1 MVNETSASLSPD
13 RSEFQTIH
21 SVPFENTV
29 AVDAPLA
36 IRSVSLP
43 TPDAPTGSNGRSL
56 STSAASI
63 GPSDNSAPGHS
74 FSRLRPFTPTGDDN
88 RTIRS
93 EGPPSLRSVPS
104 ITVNE
109 PGPRPSS
116 RPGSRPGSRWSER
129 KWGGLRKRS
138 AEMDRKLSSEGSP
151 PPVPQ
156 IERSF
161 AGIPLDIPTASLDGL
176 DKSMKFSNRGSL
188 IKTAAKRPHPNRP
201 QERLEE
207 HPDQCLEHTAQPK
220 TEADH
225 SRKVDQ
231 SLEETQ
237 KHNPDQQTDQL
248 HPEVTPT
255 PSIARSQTEGENGA
269 SKATPSPSIARSQTE
284 GENGAPKVVP
294 RRTKPQGTLRPRQSS
309 LPSRAISADEDML
322 SRRVRL
328 MYEKGEDNVTDSEVA
343 KALASENGVLWE
355 EGAAEAETSETPATE
370 NGTETEQK
378 PRASAEVE
386 RRRIKRETQELA
398 GGAEYWQNVGAEE
411 VDRYGFI
418 RPATNSKGS
427 DINPLQ
433 RVTTSL
439 LLASE
444 TPRRKR
450 SIRPPTAPASNRS
463 FNGPSL
469 NRKISQSSLGN
480 RPASSQ
486 SNYSAPLRR
495 STSRLRTATNR
506 LPHNRDRKAK
516 DEAADMLTLPCES
529 VPGEKED
536 TPASRAMRRKE
547 WQREDKW
554 TKMAKPKKKPKDGG
568 GMTFEFDTRSSKL
581 IERTWKG
588 IPDRWRATAWYSFL
602 EASAKRHEGSPPED
616 QLIEAFNELQYIS
629 SPDDVQ
635 IDIDVPRTISSH
647 IMFRRRYRGGQRLL
661 FRVLHAMSLYFPD
674 TGYVQGMA
682 ALAAT
687 LLAYYD
693 EEHAFIMLVRLWQL
707 RGLEELYKSGF
718 AGLMEA
724 LADFEREWLA
734 GGEVASKLN
743 EVGIPPTAYGT
754 RWYLTLFNYSIPFPA
769 QLRVWDVFMLLGDA
783 DDSPGSPANSGK
795 NKEPS
800 ENPRTFGQSLD
811 VLHAS
816 SAALIDGMRDIIL
829 ESDFENIM
837 KVLTS
842 WIPIKDTEMFMRVA
856 KAEWKVHRRRRH
868 A

>member
-1 MVNETSASLSPD
+1 PTRRVASHAGIMVNELPASLTPD
-13 RSEFQTIH
+13 RSESNPTIH
-21 SVPFENTV
+21 AVPFENTV
-29 AVDAPLA
+29 AVPLA
-36 IRSVSLP
+36 NRSVSLP
-43 TPDAPTGSNGRSL
+43 TGDAPIASDGRSF
-56 STSAASI
+56 STSAASASSSDDRASARMFPRLA
-63 GPSDNSAPGHS
+63 PSVSV
-74 FSRLRPFTPTGDDN
+74 GDET

-93 EGPPSLRSVPS
+93 EGAPSLRSVPS
-104 ITVNE
+104 ILVNE
-109 PGPRPSS
+109 PGSRPSS

-129 KWGGLRKRS
+129 KWGGLKKRS
-138 AEMDRKLSSEGSP
+138 LDMERKLSSEEP
-151 PPVPQ
+151 PPVPH
-156 IERSF
+156 IEHPFS
-161 AGIPLDIPTASLDGL
+161 GIPLDIPTASLDGL
-176 DKSMKFSNRGSL
+176 DKPMKFSNRGSL
-188 IKTAAKRPHPNRP
+188 IKSDAKRPRPKTP
-201 QERLEE
+201 QEKLEE
-207 HPDQCLEHTAQPK
+207 HPEPQPDQPPQQSQEEK
-220 TEADH
+220 
-225 SRKVDQ
+225 
-231 SLEETQ
+231 SLEEKEPRQ
-237 KHNPDQQTDQL
+237 ELRQPGQEIPEENCGPQLERQTS
-248 HPEVTPT
+248 E
-255 PSIARSQTEGENGA
+255 IAPPPAIIMTRPEGENGTP
-269 SKATPSPSIARSQTE
+269 KA
-284 GENGAPKVVP
+284 VP
-294 RRTKPQGTLRPRQSS
+294 RRVRPQSTLRPRQTS

-343 KALASENGVLWE
+343 KAMASENGVLWE
-355 EGAAEAETSETPATE
+355 EGAVPDSETSESLAT
-370 NGTETEQK
+370 TETGDETK
-378 PRASAEVE
+378 PRASVEVE
-386 RRRIKRETQELA
+386 RIRIKRETQELA
-398 GGAEYWQNVGAEE
+398 GGAEYWQNIGAEQ

-418 RPATNSKGS
+418 RPAKNSNGS

-469 NRKISQSSLGN
+469 VRKISHSSLSA
-480 RPASSQ
+480 RPSSSQ
-486 SNYSAPLRR
+486 SNYGPPLRR
-495 STSRLRTATNR
+495 STSRLRAATNH

-516 DEAADMLTLPCES
+516 DEAADMLTLPTPS
-529 VPGEKED
+529 GDEKD
-536 TPASRAMRRKE
+536 APVTRAMRRKE

-554 TKMAKPKKKPKDGG
+554 TKMAKPTKKNKNGG
-568 GMTFEFDTRSSKL
+568 GMTFEFDTQSSKL

-588 IPDRWRATAWYSFL
+588 IPDRWRSTAWYSFL
-602 EASAKRHEGSPPED
+602 EASARRHKGSPPAEE
-616 QLIEAFNELQYIS
+616 LIEAFNELQFIS

-682 ALAAT
+682 TLAAT

-734 GGEVASKLN
+734 GGEVATKLN

-783 DDSPGSPANSGK
+783 EDNTGRPASSAGK
-795 NKEPS
+795 NRVPIP
-800 ENPRTFGQSLD
+800 ENPRTFGQGLD

-816 SAALIDGMRDIIL
+816 SAALIDGMREIIL

-842 WIPIKDTEMFMRVA
+842 WVPIKDTEMFMRVA
-856 KAEWKVHRRRRH
+856 KAEWKVHRRRKSP
-868 A
+868 

>member
-1 MVNETSASLSPD
+1 MVNELPASLSPD
-13 RSEFQTIH
+13 RSEFNPTIH
-21 SVPFENTV
+21 AVPFENTV
-29 AVDAPLA
+29 AVPLA
-36 IRSVSLP
+36 NRSVSLP
-43 TPDAPTGSNGRSL
+43 TGDAPIASDGRSF
-56 STSAASI
+56 STSAASASSSDDRASARMFPRLA
-63 GPSDNSAPGHS
+63 PSVSV
-74 FSRLRPFTPTGDDN
+74 GDET

-93 EGPPSLRSVPS
+93 EGAPSLRSVPS
-104 ITVNE
+104 ILVNE
-109 PGPRPSS
+109 PGFRPSS

-129 KWGGLRKRS
+129 KWSGLKKRS
-138 AEMDRKLSSEGSP
+138 LEMERKLSSEEP

-156 IERSF
+156 IEHPF
-161 AGIPLDIPTASLDGL
+161 AGIPLDIPTASLDDL
-176 DKSMKFSNRGSL
+176 DKPMKFSNRGSL
-188 IKTAAKRPHPNRP
+188 IKSDAKRPRPKTP
-201 QERLEE
+201 QEKLEE
-207 HPDQCLEHTAQPK
+207 HPEPQP
-220 TEADH
+220 DPPQ
-225 SRKVDQ
+225 Q
-231 SLEETQ
+231 SLEEKELCQ
-237 KHNPDQQTDQL
+237 ELRQPGQEIPEENCGPQLKRQTS
-248 HPEVTPT
+248 ETATPPAIIT
-255 PSIARSQTEGENGA
+255 TRPEGENG
-269 SKATPSPSIARSQTE
+269 TPRA
-284 GENGAPKVVP
+284 VP
-294 RRTKPQGTLRPRQSS
+294 RRARPQGTLRPRQTS

-343 KALASENGVLWE
+343 KAMASENGVLWE
-355 EGAAEAETSETPATE
+355 EGALPDSETSGSLANET
-370 NGTETEQK
+370 K
-378 PRASAEVE
+378 PRASVEVE
-386 RRRIKRETQELA
+386 RIRIKRETQELA
-398 GGAEYWQNVGAEE
+398 GGAEYWQNVGAEQ

-418 RPATNSKGS
+418 RPAKNSNGS

-469 NRKISQSSLGN
+469 VRKISHSSLSA
-480 RPASSQ
+480 RPSSSQ
-486 SNYSAPLRR
+486 SNYGPPLRR
-495 STSRLRTATNR
+495 STSRLRAATNH

-516 DEAADMLTLPCES
+516 DEAADMLTLPTPS
-529 VPGEKED
+529 GDEKED
-536 TPASRAMRRKE
+536 APISRTMRRKE

-554 TKMAKPKKKPKDGG
+554 TKMAKPTKKSKDGG
-568 GMTFEFDTRSSKL
+568 GMTFEFDTQSSKL

-588 IPDRWRATAWYSFL
+588 IPDRWRSTAWYSFL
-602 EASAKRHEGSPPED
+602 EASARRHKGSPPADE
-616 QLIEAFNELQYIS
+616 LIEAFNELQFIS

-682 ALAAT
+682 TLAAT

-783 DDSPGSPANSGK
+783 EDNTGRPATSAGK
-795 NKEPS
+795 NRVPMP
-800 ENPRTFGQSLD
+800 ENPRTFGQGLD

-816 SAALIDGMRDIIL
+816 SAALIDGMREIIL

-842 WIPIKDTEMFMRVA
+842 WVPIKDTEMFMRVA
-856 KAEWKVHRRRRH
+856 KAEWKVHRRRKSP
-868 A
+868 